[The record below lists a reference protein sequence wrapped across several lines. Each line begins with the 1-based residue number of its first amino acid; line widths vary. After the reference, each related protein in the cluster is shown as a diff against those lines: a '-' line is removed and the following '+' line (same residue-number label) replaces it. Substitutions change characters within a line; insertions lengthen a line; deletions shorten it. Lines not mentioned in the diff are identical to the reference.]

1 MRSLVSFLVCLVVL
15 LKAPLA
21 WAQTPAPAAAPKGS
35 KDVLVSVLV
44 IDKVAGQPQTLQVTV
59 GTVVNFRTLSILP
72 RRCSVNDEGQFAALV
87 EIYDQPPSGGTEE
100 VFSGW
105 MFSASPSL
113 THIEHPFYDV
123 SLLKCEPRKE
133 EKKEAAETAPKNKTP
148 TAQ

>member
-1 MRSLVSFLVCLVVL
+1 MRAQVFLFVCLVVMAL
-15 LKAPLA
+15 CAPLGH
-21 WAQTPAPAAAPKGS
+21 AQAPAPAPKGS

-59 GTVVNFRTLSILP
+59 GTVANFRTLSILP
-72 RRCSVNDEGQFAALV
+72 RRCSVNDEGQFAALL

-133 EKKEAAETAPKNKTP
+133 EKKEATDDEAKSKTP